1 MAVWRAAKATID
13 TLRELGM
20 EDACIIGGM
29 AANLYGND
37 REPDVSVVS
46 NHIVDAIR

>member
-1 MAVWRAAKATID
+1 MAVWRAAEATID

-20 EDACIIGGM
+20 EDTCIIGGM

-37 REPDVSVVS
+37 REPEVNRV
-46 NHIVDAIR
+46 